1 MNMIQAISIEIGY
14 GDPSW
19 YVSLLLG
26 AEKKRS
32 LPAQAV
38 GI

>member
-1 MNMIQAISIEIGY
+1 MPPAGLNVLKRSGT
-14 GDPSW
+14 
-19 YVSLLLG
+19 YVRLN
-26 AEKKRS
+26 AYWKKRS